1 MATGSRKA
9 VVSDA
14 VVSVAR
20 VVPAAAVTMAPGQ
33 LVSQIVAH
41 PALDYLSSVA
51 NPTIN
56 MSNQEVFKYC
66 PFDRID
72 KVLILFLL

>member
-9 VVSDA
+9 VVSDV

-41 PALDYLSSVA
+41 PAWD
-51 NPTIN
+51 
-56 MSNQEVFKYC
+56 
-66 PFDRID
+66 
-72 KVLILFLL
+72 